1 MIALYIFNI
10 IVIYCNIIVRF
21 VVMYKYNL
29 LNKLYLKIS
38 IQ

>member
-1 MIALYIFNI
+1 MIALYIF
-10 IVIYCNIIVRF
+10 NIIVRF

>member
-1 MIALYIFNI
+1 MIALYIF
-10 IVIYCNIIVRF
+10 NIIVRF
-21 VVMYKYNL
+21 VVMYKYYL